1 VLADICPG
9 ERVQE
14 MEGSEEDAEVAW
26 LAACRAT
33 KDRSPRFLSCGRD
46 EQEKGGGDEICSAS
60 MYRGTM
66 SLGRCWWSQDYGAR
80 GPEGREQRRPES
92 SELGRPC
99 TRSQA
104 ATREGEREQRN
115 QKRGTSVASRSS
127 RTVSRSPLFICG
139 VHQKGA

>member
-46 EQEKGGGDEICSAS
+46 EQEKAV
-60 MYRGTM
+60 
-66 SLGRCWWSQDYGAR
+66 
-80 GPEGREQRRPES
+80 
-92 SELGRPC
+92 
-99 TRSQA
+99 
-104 ATREGEREQRN
+104 ATRFVRRACTGE
-115 QKRGTSVASRSS
+115 
-127 RTVSRSPLFICG
+127 L
-139 VHQKGA
+139 